1 MSVTKTYKKRPVT
14 LRYLPK
20 RLSRKDKK
28 TQLRMIQ
35 KSRRLYK
42 KGDYYTRKPVKSF
55 KTKTSKHILAARKMY
70 HMENIGANEELATKS
85 GCSLAAL
92 KKIVSKGEGAYFSSG
107 SRPNQTAQSWG
118 NARLASSL
126 TAGKAG
132 AVDYNILHEGCIKEK
147 NKGSTKGYKMAELA
161 KRNYGHG
168 QHKVPKASI

>member
-1 MSVTKTYKKRPVT
+1 
-14 LRYLPK
+14 
-20 RLSRKDKK
+20 
-28 TQLRMIQ
+28 MIQ
-35 KSRRLYK
+35 KSRSQYK

-70 HMENIGANEELATKS
+70 NVETIGPTLELAAKS
-85 GCSLAAL
+85 GCSLDSL

-118 NARLASSL
+118 NARLASAL

-132 AVDYNILHEGCIKEK
+132 AVDYNILHDGCKT
-147 NKGSTKGYKMAELA
+147 GSKGYKMAELA

>member
-1 MSVTKTYKKRPVT
+1 MSSTKKQKYTRPVT

-35 KSRRLYK
+35 KSRKMYK
-42 KGDYYTRKPVKSF
+42 KGVYYTRKPVKSF
-55 KTKTSKHILAARKMY
+55 TTKTSKHILAARKMY
-70 HMENIGANEELATKS
+70 HMENIGPNEELAAKS

-107 SRPNQTAQSWG
+107 SRPNQTGQSWG
-118 NARLASSL
+118 NARLASAL

-132 AVDYNILHEGCIKEK
+132 AVDYNILHDDCKP
-147 NKGSTKGYKMAELA
+147 GSKGYKMAELA
-161 KRNYGHG
+161 KRRYGHG
-168 QHKVPKASI
+168 QHKVPKASIY

>member
-1 MSVTKTYKKRPVT
+1 MSSTTNKRKGQRPVT

-28 TQLRMIQ
+28 TQLRMLQ

-42 KGDYYTRKPVKSF
+42 KGEYYTRKPVKSF

-70 HMENIGANEELATKS
+70 RIETIGPTLELASKS
-85 GCSLAAL
+85 GCSLSAL
-92 KKIVSKGEGAYFSSG
+92 QKIVSKGEGAYFSSG
-107 SRPNQTAQSWG
+107 SRPNQTGQSWA
-118 NARLASSL
+118 NARLASAL

-132 AVDYNILHEGCIKEK
+132 AVDYNILHDGCKP
-147 NKGSTKGYKMAELA
+147 GSKGYKMAELA
-161 KRNYGHG
+161 KRRYGHG